1 MRVIQYIMPSVG
13 RRVGII
19 DNDKVCDITSI
30 YPDIDSVYEIFQL
43 SQKWDRDFN
52 TTIDSLINNKSCKS
66 KSKFFYRR
74 SKI

>member
-30 YPDIDSVYEIFQL
+30 YPEIDSVYEIFPFIL
-43 SQKWDRDFN
+43 FSE
-52 TTIDSLINNKSCKS
+52 
-66 KSKFFYRR
+66 
-74 SKI
+74 